1 MNKQTNR
8 YKTKYIYVVIK
19 VIKNTKNGMSTKYK
33 IVKGKKKEQILNLSR
48 DKETEGVYGVT
59 LNDTHVTNVFFFF
72 AYRHGNF
79 SVTHVLIVFF

>member
-59 LNDTHVTNVFFFF
+59 SNDTHVTNVFFLHIGMEIFQLLMF
-72 AYRHGNF
+72 
-79 SVTHVLIVFF
+79 

>member
-59 LNDTHVTNVFFFF
+59 SNDTHVTNVFFFLHIGMEIF
-72 AYRHGNF
+72 QLLMF
-79 SVTHVLIVFF
+79 

>member
-1 MNKQTNR
+1 
-8 YKTKYIYVVIK
+8 
-19 VIKNTKNGMSTKYK
+19 MSTKYK

-72 AYRHGNF
+72 LHIGMEIF
-79 SVTHVLIVFF
+79 QLLMF

>member
-1 MNKQTNR
+1 
-8 YKTKYIYVVIK
+8 
-19 VIKNTKNGMSTKYK
+19 MSTKYK

-72 AYRHGNF
+72 FAYRHGDF
-79 SVTHVLIVFF
+79 SVTHVLIVFFKIV

>member
-1 MNKQTNR
+1 MNKQANR

-59 LNDTHVTNVFFFF
+59 SNDTHVTNVFFFCISAWKF
-72 AYRHGNF
+72 F
-79 SVTHVLIVFF
+79 SYSCFDCFF